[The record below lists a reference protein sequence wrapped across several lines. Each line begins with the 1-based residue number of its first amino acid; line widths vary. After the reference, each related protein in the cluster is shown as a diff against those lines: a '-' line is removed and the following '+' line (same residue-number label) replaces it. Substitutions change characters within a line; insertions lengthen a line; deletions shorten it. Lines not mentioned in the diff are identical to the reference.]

1 MLLNCIFNDCTFVMQ
16 LFGYFQSE
24 TEDQELSV
32 GDDVNVFTLPARV
45 RVGDAAGMSH
55 SVLYQTTLLLYLISV

>member
-1 MLLNCIFNDCTFVMQ
+1 MQ

-32 GDDVNVFTLPARV
+32 GDDVNIFTLPARV